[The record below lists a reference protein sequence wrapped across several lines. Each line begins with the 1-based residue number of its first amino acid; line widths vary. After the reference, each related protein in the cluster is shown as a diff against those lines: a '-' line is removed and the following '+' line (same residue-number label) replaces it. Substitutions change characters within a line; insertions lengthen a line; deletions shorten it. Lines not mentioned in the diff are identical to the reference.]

1 MASVEERIAYRQ
13 AEEMETEKLRAFL
26 KAVPSEMILDE
37 LRRRI
42 TITAEVKDM
51 ASFLQKVIAP
61 KA

>member
-1 MASVEERIAYRQ
+1 MASIEERIAYRQ

-26 KAVPSEMILDE
+26 KGVPSEMILDE

-51 ASFLQKVIAP
+51 AAFLQKVIAP
-61 KA
+61 KE